1 MHLVPNDEGSTI
13 KNRHLALQKQQQV
26 NRVAAAAVIMMM
38 LLKHVS

>member
-13 KNRHLALQKQQQV
+13 KNRHLALQKQQV

-38 LLKHVS
+38 LLKHVL